1 MARVLSCAFG
11 GFEMSTLKEKEMF
24 LQFEYNHREYLRE
37 NIRQLQQNVRYRNID
52 SIDCIELIIA
62 IERLNG
68 FEEYCKIMH
77 TIFNV
82 GKGVNDENK

>member
-1 MARVLSCAFG
+1 
-11 GFEMSTLKEKEMF
+11 MF
-24 LQFEYNHREYLRE
+24 DNYK
-37 NIRQLQQNVRYRNID
+37 QNVRYRNID
-52 SIDCIELIIA
+52 AVDCIELIIA

-82 GKGVNDENK
+82 GKGGYNESK